1 MALKRDYTHK
11 TCHRNNWS
19 IKNLR
24 TKIPKN
30 EPLEEESP
38 EELSPE
44 KDQVSENNEISIQY
58 VHVWEIYDRN
68 NIVVDNIFS
77 YKVALDISR
86 TNDDEYE
93 P

>member
-38 EELSPE
+38 EESSPE

-58 VHVWEIYDRN
+58 VHVWEI
-68 NIVVDNIFS
+68 
-77 YKVALDISR
+77 
-86 TNDDEYE
+86 
-93 P
+93 